1 MVWKRKS
8 AGLGS
13 NDEARLGA
21 TLLWRHQKLIG
32 LSEERVEEGERMGVG
47 YVGEKE
53 MIVSFCLS
61 WNGR

>member
-47 YVGEKE
+47 YVGEK
-53 MIVSFCLS
+53 
-61 WNGR
+61 R